1 MKKISMCEG
10 GFALIV
16 AMIIL
21 AVMSILV
28 VSSVRNTTL
37 SEKMSGSYLDRN
49 LAQQAAEQA
58 LRQGEAI
65 LVTNGEMCASG
76 CAVSSA
82 GAVTS
87 SAVTTAFSAVAWD
100 ESAAVSIS
108 KPTSQ
113 KTSAKY
119 FVKLLPDSAKP
130 GYPSYAGSLSGMASC
145 KPYSVMGK
153 GLGLD
158 SRTVVILQTVALVCP
173 V

>member
-1 MKKISMCEG
+1 MKKTVLHEG

-76 CAVSSA
+76 CAVSSSA
-82 GAVTS
+82 TVTAS
-87 SAVTTAFSAVAWD
+87 VVTTAFVSVAWD
-100 ESAAVSIS
+100 ETAAVSVT
-108 KPTSQ
+108 KPSSQ

-119 FVKLLPDSAKP
+119 LVKLLPDSARP
-130 GYPSYAGSLSGMASC
+130 TTPSSMSSC
-145 KPYSVMGK
+145 KPYSIMGK
-153 GLGLD
+153 GVGLD
-158 SRTVVILQTVALVCP
+158 SRTVVLLQTVALVCP

>member
-1 MKKISMCEG
+1 MKKVSLREG

-65 LVTNGEMCASG
+65 LVTNGELCTTG

-82 GAVTS
+82 GVVTAS
-87 SAVTTAFSAVAWD
+87 VATTAFSAVAWD
-100 ESAAVSIS
+100 EASAVGITN
-108 KPTSQ
+108 KPSAQ

-119 FVKLLPDSAKP
+119 LVKLLPDSARP
-130 GYPSYAGSLSGMASC
+130 TTPSSMSSC
-145 KPYSVMGK
+145 KPYSIMGK
-153 GLGLD
+153 GVGLD
-158 SRTVVILQTVALVCP
+158 SRTIVILQTVALVCP

>member
-1 MKKISMCEG
+1 MKKTILHQG

-65 LVTNGEMCASG
+65 LVANGELCNTGCQVTGGSVSAS
-76 CAVSSA
+76 ATKSE
-82 GAVTS
+82 
-87 SAVTTAFSAVAWD
+87 FSAVVWD
-100 ESAAVSIS
+100 ESAAASITKS
-108 KPTSQ
+108 TGQ

-119 FVKLLPDSAKP
+119 LVKLLSDSAKP
-130 GYPSYAGSLSGMASC
+130 GYPSYADPYAAMADC
-145 KPYSVMGK
+145 RPYSIMGK
-153 GLGLD
+153 GVGLD
-158 SRTVVILQTVALVCP
+158 SRTVVLLQTVALVCP